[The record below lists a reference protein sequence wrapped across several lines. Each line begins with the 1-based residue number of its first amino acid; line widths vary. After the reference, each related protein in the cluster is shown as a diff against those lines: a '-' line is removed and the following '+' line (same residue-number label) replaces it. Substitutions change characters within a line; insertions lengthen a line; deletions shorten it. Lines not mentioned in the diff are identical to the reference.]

1 MIDWLKTWDWM
12 HWTIA
17 AAAVVALLVIVLF
30 LVWTIG
36 PSARRRRALRH
47 VERLLARGDFGGV
60 TQQAA
65 ALRGSLP
72 EAWQT
77 RFDAVEAAAQ
87 QKQGTERL
95 GAGDY
100 ENALIHLFQAA
111 KLLGTPTLEPRTQ
124 VQNAMLDEI
133 RRLFSATVVADTP
146 TILALVERTYR
157 VQSPCRE
164 ASFWQG
170 MCHLRDGN
178 VEAALE
184 HLQRAR
190 IGSDRLVDEG
200 ESRSGP
206 PAPPSPILDP
216 ALYIGAILLDQGKAK
231 ESLRYFTEANRL
243 DSNTPPVP
251 LHLGCAM
258 IASGGDIA
266 LAVRTLQKALKGLAA
281 WKDAPATF
289 WADVYAENRSY
300 VRKLATK
307 YRFNCP
313 LWGDGPSVLV
323 RQGQFALAQ
332 GLQKLGQDQEAAAL
346 FDQALKEGAASLP
359 VLRGLGLTLAR
370 MGRFADAYKPL
381 RMAYDLE
388 NPKERLTSGFL
399 ALCAVKAPPLAD
411 ADRTANLAWAA
422 KTVTPFSAPGD
433 REWVDLLET
442 LFAEVRA
449 AGLSIAGDDQLY
461 LCEHLLSI
469 DATDPRAT
477 DAYEQMFREHSDH
490 FRPEYAWLYAHGV
503 AANGG
508 GTDAGLPLFE
518 MTLHE
523 RPTDFYLSRGWNL
536 DAVEAAYLERA
547 ARAYPGHLPPIL
559 GPEPVARIEA
569 LLLGRSQ
576 AAEAAGKLDA
586 ARNAIETLSLLL
598 PDHPA
603 ALDRLAAL
611 HHRAGKDGD
620 AIATLTKWQQARPD
634 DPLPAIRLATLEA
647 RTEPLSG
654 VLDRIRHALR
664 RTEGPSRAQVARW
677 GTRLALHD
685 WSQSPPPT
693 NGTHP
698 PADARL
704 DAAAEFLESARSV
717 EPAEPTTLARLAA
730 VHWLRGDQAALADL
744 AEPCRSIEANEG
756 ADAYFLALPFVAAG
770 DWPAVAARARNITTS
785 MTLSP
790 AAGEAPFLE
799 GLAQAES
806 GDLDAGI
813 ATIQKA
819 ACLDGSP
826 TTPLAQAVLGALLF
840 RQGHFDTAAAWWQR
854 LAPDRRA
861 AWKLSEVLGNTQ
873 LLGALEEFAA
883 GRFELAADRFR
894 QAGKLG
900 CRDRRL
906 GGMLLL
912 SLFNAS
918 RQALVDMP
926 DTLVPGTETP
936 AVVEATLL
944 DEPAPVAE
952 AAP

>member
-1 MIDWLKTWDWM
+1 M

-17 AAAVVALLVIVLF
+17 AAALVALLVIVLF

-36 PSARRRRALRH
+36 PSARRRRRLRH
-47 VERLLARGDFGGV
+47 LERLLARGDFGGV
-60 TQQAA
+60 AQQAA
-65 ALRGSLP
+65 AIRGALP
-72 EAWQT
+72 EVWQT
-77 RFDAVEAAAQ
+77 RFDAVEAAAL
-87 QKQGTERL
+87 QKQGAQRL
-95 GAGDY
+95 AAGDY
-100 ENALIHLFQAA
+100 ENALAYLFQAA
-111 KLLGTPTLEPRTQ
+111 KLLGTPTLEPRTH

-146 TILALVERTYR
+146 TILALIERTYR
-157 VQSPCRE
+157 IQSPCRE

-170 MCHLRDGN
+170 MCHLRDGD
-178 VEAALE
+178 VEQALE
-184 HLQRAR
+184 HLQRSR
-190 IGSDRLVDEG
+190 TGSDRPIDEG

-216 ALYIGAILLDQGKAK
+216 ALYIGAILLEQGKAK

-258 IASGGDIA
+258 IAAGGDIA

-289 WADVYAENRSY
+289 WAEVYPENRSY
-300 VRKLATK
+300 VHKLASK

-313 LWGDGPSVLV
+313 LWGDGPSVLL
-323 RQGQFALAQ
+323 RQGQLALAQ
-332 GLQKLGQDQEAAAL
+332 GMQKLGQDEEAAAL
-346 FDQALKEGAASLP
+346 FDQALKEGATSVP

-370 MGRFADAYKPL
+370 LGRFADAYKPL
-381 RMAYDLE
+381 RMAFDLE

-411 ADRTANLAWAA
+411 ADRTANLAWAL

-433 REWVDLLET
+433 REWVELLET

-449 AGLSIAGDDQLY
+449 AGLPIAGDDQLY

-469 DATDPRAT
+469 DATDPRAI
-477 DAYEQMFREHSDH
+477 DAYEQMFREHSENY
-490 FRPEYAWLYAHGV
+490 RPEYAWLYAHGV
-503 AANGG
+503 AEHGG
-508 GTDAGLPLFE
+508 GTEAGLPLFE

-523 RPTDFYLSRGWNL
+523 RPTEFFQSRGWDL
-536 DAVEAAYLERA
+536 DVVEAAYLERA

-559 GPEPVARIEA
+559 GPDPAPRIEA
-569 LLLGRSQ
+569 LLLGRSK
-576 AAEAAGKLDA
+576 AAETAGDLDG
-586 ARNAIETLSLLL
+586 ARTAVETLALLL

-603 ALDRLAAL
+603 ALDRLASL
-611 HHRAGKDGD
+611 HYRAGRDGE
-620 AIATLTKWQQARPD
+620 AIRALEKWQQARPD

-647 RTEPLSG
+647 RTEPLPG
-654 VLDRIRHALR
+654 VLDRIRHALS
-664 RTEGPSRAQVARW
+664 RTEGAGRARVARW
-677 GTRLALHD
+677 GARLALHA
-685 WSQSPPPT
+685 WSQGPPPT

-698 PADARL
+698 PVDGRL
-704 DAAAEFLESARSV
+704 DAAAEFLEAARSI
-717 EPAEPTTLARLAA
+717 EPADATTLAQLAA
-730 VHWLRGDQAALADL
+730 VHWLRGDHATLASL
-744 AEPCRSIEANEG
+744 AEPSRAVEANDS
-756 ADAYFLALPFVAAG
+756 ADAFFLALPFVAAG
-770 DWPAVAARARNITTS
+770 DWAMVAARARSVSTG
-785 MTLSP
+785 MTLTP
-790 AAGEAPFLE
+790 AAAEATFLE
-799 GLAQAES
+799 GVAQSET
-806 GDLDAGI
+806 GDLDAAI
-813 ATIQKA
+813 ATLQKS

-826 TTPLAQAVLGALLF
+826 TTPLAQAVLGSLLF

-861 AWKLSEVLGNTQ
+861 AWKLGEVLGNTQ

-883 GRFELAADRFR
+883 GRFESAADRFR

-912 SLFNAS
+912 SLFRAS

-926 DTLVPGTETP
+926 DVLVPATETP
-936 AVVEATLL
+936 VAIEATLV
-944 DEPAPVAE
+944 EEHVPVAE